1 MLVVMGVSLF
11 TVRIVL
17 KNLGILDYGIFNV
30 VGGISSSFVFFQSA
44 LTNATQRYLNFELGT
59 NNRIQLGNIFNI
71 SLEIYSVI
79 SFFILILGITVGSW
93 FVCSELNIPSD
104 KHIDALVVLYATLL
118 MLVTSFIGSVY
129 EAVII
134 ANENMKIYAYLGL
147 FEAFV
152 KLIIAYI
159 IVIVPN
165 DKLIVYA
172 LLLAFSGIAPK
183 IYMFYFCRK
192 KYEETKIQYFW
203 DKKLF
208 KELFAFS
215 GWNIYGTG
223 VWMFNQQGVNILLN
237 LFFGPAV
244 NAARGIAFQ
253 VTSVVGNFSAN
264 FFTAVKPQIIKTYAS
279 EDYNSFTNLIYFSS
293 KFSVFLV
300 WLICLPIFLRIK
312 YVLSIWLHEV
322 PEYTSDFICWVLLF
336 LLVDTLNNPLWS
348 AIQAVGKLKK
358 TILYGSTF
366 FLLAFPLSYIFLKL
380 GFDAWIV
387 YPVLLITRT
396 GYLVIVFR
404 ILQQYIDIKSVRYIK
419 EVILPITLVIISSA
433 LMMFPIN
440 ACFKENFISL
450 VAVCTIS
457 LLVSSLCIYI
467 FGITKSQRQVVINR
481 IKYYASKI

>member
-1 MLVVMGVSLF
+1 
-11 TVRIVL
+11 
-17 KNLGILDYGIFNV
+17 
-30 VGGISSSFVFFQSA
+30 
-44 LTNATQRYLNFELGT
+44 
-59 NNRIQLGNIFNI
+59 
-71 SLEIYSVI
+71 
-79 SFFILILGITVGSW
+79 
-93 FVCSELNIPSD
+93 
-104 KHIDALVVLYATLL
+104 
-118 MLVTSFIGSVY
+118 
-129 EAVII
+129 
-134 ANENMKIYAYLGL
+134 
-147 FEAFV
+147 
-152 KLIIAYI
+152 
-159 IVIVPN
+159 
-165 DKLIVYA
+165 
-172 LLLAFSGIAPK
+172 
-183 IYMFYFCRK
+183 MFYFCRK